1 MIAYC
6 GLPCDTCPI
15 YMATE
20 EKDKSIRDS
29 MRDSIRSLCN
39 TKYGMDL
46 TKDEI
51 TDCDGCRAGTGR
63 IFLRCSECEIRN
75 CAIGKNLESCATC
88 TEYPCLKLARI
99 FNEENAAKVN
109 LDKIRAG
116 HMV

>member
-1 MIAYC
+1 MNNMIAYC
-6 GLPCDTCPI
+6 GLPCDTCPV

-20 EKDKSIRDS
+20 EKDKSTCDS

-75 CAIGKNLESCATC
+75 CANSNNFRTCAKCDKLENCVTLKNVLQFVPDALDN
-88 TEYPCLKLARI
+88 LKSL
-99 FNEENAAKVN
+99 N
-109 LDKIRAG
+109 
-116 HMV
+116 